1 MVATKTL
8 IAKRLRSL
16 SLLTLQSSPS
26 SAFLEM
32 RMAIKSMGMIT
43 GKLKIAI
50 KVALLPAFE
59 AMPETMVRLAEK
71 PIAPKTKLSR
81 NKP

>member
-1 MVATKTL
+1 
-8 IAKRLRSL
+8 
-16 SLLTLQSSPS
+16 
-26 SAFLEM
+26 
-32 RMAIKSMGMIT
+32 MIT

-50 KVALLPAFE
+50 SVALLPAFE

-71 PIAPKTKLSR
+71 PIAPSTKLSK